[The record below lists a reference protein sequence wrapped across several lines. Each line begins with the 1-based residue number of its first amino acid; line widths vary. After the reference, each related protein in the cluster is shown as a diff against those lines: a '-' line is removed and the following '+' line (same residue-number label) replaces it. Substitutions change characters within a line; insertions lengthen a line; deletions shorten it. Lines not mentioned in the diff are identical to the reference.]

1 MSWDEP
7 GHPGH
12 PLVWAFFTERGGA
25 KHQVHYVNDSAI
37 AKGWQGE
44 VYYRP
49 MQYAISDL
57 SNGARNLQISFVDK
71 DGQEVQFSADFSRS
85 TPLTIEN
92 AGLTNQIGHDADS
105 FFLIFF
111 REKHTTTTS
120 LQFLI
125 GGKDYSFRE
134 TEETQAFRF
143 HAAYSRNI
151 YVATI
156 NYNNFELIRAGD
168 AIHISRGG
176 TFRWDSA
183 NFAWIEDKNL
193 FGSETRLTLN
203 SRGALRAYECWD
215 HGHVFRFA
223 FTPVNVAQ
231 WNSPD
236 MARVLR
242 RALTTRYVD
251 PY

>member
-7 GHPGH
+7 GHQGH

-71 DGQEVQFSADFSRS
+71 DEQEVQFSADFSRS

-111 REKHTTTTS
+111 RDPSCRHT
-120 LQFLI
+120 
-125 GGKDYSFRE
+125 
-134 TEETQAFRF
+134 
-143 HAAYSRNI
+143 HAQRN
-151 YVATI
+151 
-156 NYNNFELIRAGD
+156 LLM
-168 AIHISRGG
+168 
-176 TFRWDSA
+176 
-183 NFAWIEDKNL
+183 NL
-193 FGSETRLTLN
+193 PFQI
-203 SRGALRAYECWD
+203 
-215 HGHVFRFA
+215 
-223 FTPVNVAQ
+223 AQ
-231 WNSPD
+231 
-236 MARVLR
+236 
-242 RALTTRYVD
+242 T
-251 PY
+251 